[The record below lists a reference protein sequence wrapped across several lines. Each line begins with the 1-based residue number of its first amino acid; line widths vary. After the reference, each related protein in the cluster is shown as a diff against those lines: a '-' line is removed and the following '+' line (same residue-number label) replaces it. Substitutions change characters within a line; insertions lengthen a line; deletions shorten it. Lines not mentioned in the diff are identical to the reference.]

1 MRIDLQTHSDRSD
14 GTLSPADVVHAA
26 ARAGLDVVA
35 LTDHDTAVGWEE
47 AQAAAVAAGIGFVP
61 GAEISCTYGGQG
73 LHLLAYG
80 FDPAHAA
87 LVEVLRRVLTARE
100 ERMPRVCAAL
110 RSLGVPVRE
119 EDVRARA
126 RGAAALGRPHVADE
140 LVRLGVVAD
149 RDEAFERF
157 LSPGRPAY
165 VPRYAAPVEE
175 VLPLVTAA
183 GGTTVV
189 AHPWGRHGDEGLRRD
204 AVAELR
210 DLGLAGLEVDHED
223 HAPAQRAE
231 LRAVAR
237 DLDLVVTGS
246 SDFHGAGKVGHD
258 LGCNLTAPE
267 ELARLLERA
276 DQGPSPSRLVQESAR
291 PAPGRP

>member
-1 MRIDLQTHSDRSD
+1 MRIDLHTHSDRSD
-14 GTLSPADVVHAA
+14 GTLSSAEVVHAA
-26 ARAGLDVVA
+26 AAAGLDVLA
-35 LTDHDTAVGWEE
+35 LTDHDTAVGWDE
-47 AQAAAVAAGIGFVP
+47 ATTAAEAAGIGLVP
-61 GAEISCTYGGQG
+61 GAEISCTFEGHG
-73 LHLLAYG
+73 LHLLAYR
-80 FDPAHAA
+80 FDPTHAP
-87 LVEVLRRVLTARE
+87 LVEVLQRVLIARE
-100 ERMPRVCAAL
+100 ERMPRICAAL
-110 RSLGVPVRE
+110 RSLGVPVCD

-126 RGAAALGRPHVADE
+126 SGAAALGRPHVADE

-149 RDEAFERF
+149 RDEAFDRF

-183 GGTTVV
+183 GGVTVV
-189 AHPWGRHGDEGLRRD
+189 AHPWGRNGNDGPPRD
-204 AVAELR
+204 ALARLR

-223 HAPAQRAE
+223 HAPAQRTE

-246 SDFHGAGKVGHD
+246 SDFHGAGKVGHE

-267 ELARLLERA
+267 ELAQLLDRA
-276 DQGPSPSRLVQESAR
+276 DEAARSAGLGT
-291 PAPGRP
+291 AAIGLG